1 MRRTAVSERRRIY
14 SDSGSGRG
22 TSARPSKLRAKLCIA
37 AIWCVSGALAA
48 PMAAALR
55 VVVVTETVGERVVT
69 KPFCINVHLSNE
81 AMMSYRMVLF
91 LVQYLTPL
99 CIISYVYARMALRL
113 WGSKAPGNAQDTRD
127 ATLMKNKKRVIK
139 MLVIV
144 VTLFAVCWLPL
155 QTYNVLQ
162 DVFPYINE
170 YHYINII
177 WFCCDWLA
185 MSNSCYNPFI
195 YGIYNEKFK
204 REFRQRF
211 PWRSRGW
218 SSSPVTESLE
228 LDRSYGGPATGRCSL
243 RSSGYD
249 WRRSYS
255 ASPAERRSVHRGNTA
270 NLAKGN
276 PEPRRVDGERGGV
289 EDN

>member
-1 MRRTAVSERRRIY
+1 
-14 SDSGSGRG
+14 
-22 TSARPSKLRAKLCIA
+22 
-37 AIWCVSGALAA
+37 
-48 PMAAALR
+48 MAAALR
-55 VVVVTETVGERVVT
+55 VVVVTETLGERVVT

-170 YHYINII
+170 
-177 WFCCDWLA
+177 
-185 MSNSCYNPFI
+185 
-195 YGIYNEKFK
+195 
-204 REFRQRF
+204 
-211 PWRSRGW
+211 
-218 SSSPVTESLE
+218 
-228 LDRSYGGPATGRCSL
+228 
-243 RSSGYD
+243 
-249 WRRSYS
+249 
-255 ASPAERRSVHRGNTA
+255 
-270 NLAKGN
+270 
-276 PEPRRVDGERGGV
+276 
-289 EDN
+289 